1 MSGRVSVSRSVAALL
16 VLLLTTGVSGAQTTN
31 PPAAPPKIDLK
42 LFEKSEIDRSKGC
55 SFVLWQG
62 DRDPEKDRFAYVFSE
77 TLGRNHVRENARVKI
92 GPEVLEFKRI
102 AVGGAREFGYKTFP
116 SALYKAEKDDSF
128 LIFDLKLE
136 DSPGEVMDVIGGTM
150 TVIRPK
156 LPPFVVGV
164 KGNAGCN
171 TPAALQPKRTE
182 APAPA
187 QGPPSSAALVPP
199 AIFDKFA
206 VAGNRI
212 PTRMRQEAA
221 NKFKCEEAELRKG
234 AVGYSLSE
242 ESALWEMNCAERMW
256 GRSKIFALVYMP
268 DPAKQFAFQ
277 TFVMPRG
284 KERQTAPQEIIAP
297 QWDVKN
303 RIITSLATEG
313 NGKDCGV
320 FERHQLTEAGAFELI
335 EYREKT
341 MCDGKVI
348 SPREWPLVYQ
358 RR

>member
-1 MSGRVSVSRSVAALL
+1 MSAWVGVSRLVTPLVALAATIGLA
-16 VLLLTTGVSGAQTTN
+16 GAQAQN
-31 PPAAPPKIDLK
+31 APPAPPKIDLK

-55 SFVLWQG
+55 SFVLWQD

-92 GPEVLEFKRI
+92 GGEVLNFRRA
-102 AVGGAREFGYKTFP
+102 AVGGAKEFGYKTFP

-136 DSPGEVMDVIGGTM
+136 DSPGEVVDVNGGTM

-156 LPPFVVGV
+156 LPPFVISV

-171 TPAALQPKRTE
+171 TPAAAPAPKRTE

-187 QGPPSSAALVPP
+187 RNAALVPP
-199 AIFDKFA
+199 ALFEKFP

-212 PTRMRQEAA
+212 PTRIRQEASK
-221 NKFKCEEAELRKG
+221 KFDCNDAELRKG
-234 AVGYSLSE
+234 AIGYSLSE
-242 ESALWEMNCAERMW
+242 ESALWELSCSERMW
-256 GRSKIFALVYMP
+256 GKSKIFALVYMP
-268 DPAKQFAFQ
+268 DPGKQFTFQAFG
-277 TFVMPRG
+277 MPKGR
-284 KERQTAPQEIIAP
+284 ERQTAPQEIIAP
-297 QWDVKN
+297 QWDIKN
-303 RIITSLATEG
+303 RIITSIAAEG

-320 FERHQLTEAGAFELI
+320 YERHQLTESGEFELI

-341 MCDGKVI
+341 MCDGKVVN
-348 SPREWPLVYQ
+348 PREWPLVY